1 MTDKKLFRIIQLHL
15 IKNKINNKQKI
26 IIIKMH
32 LKAVHQK
39 IRIVLQML
47 LFPKI
52 FNIINIWIKCKLK
65 LDFNN

>member
-1 MTDKKLFRIIQLHL
+1 MLLILNKNLMTDKKLFRIIQLHL

-52 FNIINIWIKCKLK
+52 FNIINI
-65 LDFNN
+65 